1 MSIEDNKVIARR
13 FAEDVWGRADPAAV
27 EQVVHPDITVAYPL
41 LPETVHGREAFK
53 QVLAQLQAALPDL
66 RGTVDEV
73 IAEGDKVVVRW
84 TLAGTQRG
92 AFGPIPATGKSV
104 RWTGISICRIAAG
117 QVIDDRGE
125 EDALGFMRQLGLVPT
140 PEQAPTPA

>member
-1 MSIEDNKVIARR
+1 M
-13 FAEDVWGRADPAAV
+13 
-27 EQVVHPDITVAYPL
+27 
-41 LPETVHGREAFK
+41 
-53 QVLAQLQAALPDL
+53 
-66 RGTVDEV
+66 DEL

-84 TLAGTQRG
+84 TFAGTQRG

-104 RWTGISICRIAAG
+104 RWTGISICRIADG
-117 QVIDDRGE
+117 KVIEDRGE